1 MKKLF
6 LYFLL
11 VPAFFVSC
19 EEDQEVNP
27 SIETL
32 EATAESVGAINARAS
47 VGEFGSFEVL
57 DYGFAHSYNENFF
70 NATKVSLGTKPDTR
84 EFSARIPVNVQ
95 YNDKV
100 YIGAYITNTK
110 GTVYGNMIKI
120 TIPRLSVSS
129 VSPATGKAGDR
140 IVITGSAFSA
150 VAEENKVFFNETQAK
165 VLEATP
171 TQLTVEVPDNISLPY
186 YDSRISI
193 KVQIGERYV
202 TVSESFAVFPEF
214 THFSPESGKVG
225 SVVYFYGKNIRSGYS
240 SDYLI
245 FFGQNAVSPNS
256 INSNYLTAYIPP
268 DVDTDAFPVYVMFK
282 GEKFTL
288 PGTFRIPPPEITS
301 LSVEKGVPGNEIT
314 INGNNFVEWQ
324 GYNQIYVGNALATI
338 NNYGTNTMRVTVPEL
353 APGSYAIRIKNKLHD
368 VVSATMFE
376 ILPPEITGFEPT
388 SGGPETQLTIHGK
401 NFATYAKV
409 VFGSLKTVDVYSS
422 NSSEITVTV
431 PYGLV
436 KGDNEIAV
444 ISGGIKITATQKFYN
459 KGVNISGFTPGM
471 GAPGTIVTI
480 NGNGFSTN
488 YYSDFLVKVGTA
500 TARIISKTSDRIIVE
515 IPQMNA
521 GTAKITVVS
530 NGEVAVSDQDFEVTA
545 N

>member
-11 VPAFFVSC
+11 VPVFFVSC
-19 EEDQEVNP
+19 EEDEEVNP

-32 EATAESVGAINARAS
+32 EATVESVGAINARAS

-84 EFSARIPVNVQ
+84 EFSARIPVNVP
-95 YNDKV
+95 YSDKV

-110 GTVYGNMIKI
+110 GTVYGNMIMI
-120 TIPRLSVSS
+120 NIPRLAVSS
-129 VSPATGKAGDR
+129 VLPVMGKPGDR

-171 TQLTVEVPDNISLPY
+171 TQLTVEVPDKISLSY
-186 YDSRISI
+186 YGSRVSI
-193 KVQIGERYV
+193 KVQIGERYM
-202 TVSESFAVFPEF
+202 TMSESFTVSPEF
-214 THFSPESGKVG
+214 SYFSPESGKVG
-225 SVVYFYGKNIRSGYS
+225 SLIYLYGKNINSGYS

-245 FFGQNAVSPNS
+245 FLGQKAVTPNN

-268 DVDTDAFPVYVMFK
+268 DIETDAFPIYIMYK
-282 GEKFTL
+282 GSKFTL

-301 LSVEKGVPGNEIT
+301 LSVEKGVPGNELT

-324 GYNQIYVGNALATI
+324 GYNQVYFGDQQVTI
-338 NNYGTNTMRVTVPEL
+338 NNYSTNSVRVTVPSL
-353 APGSYAIRIKNKLHD
+353 APGSYAIRIKNNLHD

-376 ILPPEITGFEPT
+376 ILPPEFTGFEPA

-422 NSSEITVTV
+422 NSSEITVNV

-459 KGVNISGFTPGM
+459 KGVNISGFTPEM
-471 GAPGTIVTI
+471 GAPGTIVTL
-480 NGNGFSTN
+480 NGNGFSSN
-488 YYSDFLVKVGTA
+488 YYSDVVVKVGTA
-500 TARIISKTSDRIIVE
+500 TARIISKTSERIIIE

-521 GTAKITVVS
+521 GTKKITVVS

-545 N
+545 D